1 METTQQ
7 KYQSLTTKEQ
17 LHIVR
22 RLLGFAAQYRQSFL
36 LSMVA
41 VLVQSVMNMLL
52 PRFLQH
58 YMDTYLVRTTLA
70 EKIIIIS
77 AAFYLLGV
85 IIRSAAQFTTTFAF
99 NMGSEYML

>member
-22 RLLGFAAQYRQSFL
+22 RLLGFAAQYRRSCL

-52 PRFLQH
+52 PRIWCARLWLKKLLS
-58 YMDTYLVRTTLA
+58 LVKPFIYW
-70 EKIIIIS
+70 E
-77 AAFYLLGV
+77 
-85 IIRSAAQFTTTFAF
+85 
-99 NMGSEYML
+99 